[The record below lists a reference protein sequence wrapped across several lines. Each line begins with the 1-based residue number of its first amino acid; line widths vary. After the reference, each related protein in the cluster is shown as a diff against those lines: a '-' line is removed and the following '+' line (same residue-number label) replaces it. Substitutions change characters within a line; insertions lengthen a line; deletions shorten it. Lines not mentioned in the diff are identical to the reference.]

1 MTEEINPK
9 LPSWSGDW
17 QGFRDYELKVGLEI
31 DSTKQDVRILLGPKL
46 AKNLVGKAWE
56 LVEEVDRE
64 KLRGEKGAEYL
75 LEYLKQ
81 KRGKDK
87 IDLMGDSLR
96 DLFMKPD
103 VHRKEGE
110 EFVDY
115 IPRYRNYVKA
125 VDTALKELAPEKKM
139 PEELYGWYLLNACMR
154 LEPSDVANIK
164 AKAANYTLTEVENTI
179 KVMWSGGGLAQK
191 DLDRKRFKSMGKGY
205 LASEEDLG
213 GQPIYEVNGGD
224 EENAYDEEENTDE
237 DQEQLEDLA
246 IAMLETPDDDQL
258 LTAYQDAKKKMQY
271 KEARK
276 MLAKTRVSRDYYPV
290 PNRFNRKN
298 NYKREDAKRGKS
310 AEREF
315 NGDCMRCGKFGHKAK
330 HCPQKKTSEKSAK
343 GANYMVIGEDHQQC
357 GIYLNETKDDKV
369 FRAILDSGASETII
383 GVDTLQELYEIY
395 MEMGFDADAEIQID
409 RSLHKS
415 FVYGNGETNE
425 AIGLAKITVGLLGK
439 EVQLEAHVVDGAT
452 PLLLSSKFMYEQD
465 IQIDFKKGHA
475 WFKHWGEKV
484 KLERAP
490 SYHLLLSILG
500 FPGNEKDL
508 EKLKIPEEE
517 GLSAEWDVEG
527 SGKRPDSR

>member
-31 DSTKQDVRILLGPKL
+31 DSTKQDERILLGPKL

-164 AKAANYTLTEVENTI
+164 AKAANYTLTEVENTMEVLHRRI
-179 KVMWSGGGLAQK
+179 WI
-191 DLDRKRFKSMGKGY
+191 GKG
-205 LASEEDLG
+205 
-213 GQPIYEVNGGD
+213 
-224 EENAYDEEENTDE
+224 
-237 DQEQLEDLA
+237 
-246 IAMLETPDDDQL
+246 
-258 LTAYQDAKKKMQY
+258 
-271 KEARK
+271 AR
-276 MLAKTRVSRDYYPV
+276 AW
-290 PNRFNRKN
+290 
-298 NYKREDAKRGKS
+298 
-310 AEREF
+310 
-315 NGDCMRCGKFGHKAK
+315 
-330 HCPQKKTSEKSAK
+330 EK
-343 GANYMVIGEDHQQC
+343 G
-357 GIYLNETKDDKV
+357 T
-369 FRAILDSGASETII
+369 
-383 GVDTLQELYEIY
+383 
-395 MEMGFDADAEIQID
+395 
-409 RSLHKS
+409 
-415 FVYGNGETNE
+415 
-425 AIGLAKITVGLLGK
+425 
-439 EVQLEAHVVDGAT
+439 
-452 PLLLSSKFMYEQD
+452 
-465 IQIDFKKGHA
+465 
-475 WFKHWGEKV
+475 
-484 KLERAP
+484 
-490 SYHLLLSILG
+490 
-500 FPGNEKDL
+500 
-508 EKLKIPEEE
+508 
-517 GLSAEWDVEG
+517 
-527 SGKRPDSR
+527 